1 MKSFLAADRYARSLD
16 RLIAD
21 DHETERIA
29 RELDQLA
36 AVYKSSP
43 ELRSALANPALHE
56 PVRLAILDSV
66 MDRCAAPELVRKLA
80 AVMLRRRRID
90 LLPAVARLF
99 DAQSDRRLNRVE
111 ADITSAA
118 PLNDEQ
124 ARRVVDALESYTGKH
139 VRAEFDVDP
148 ELIGGVRA
156 RIEDL
161 ILDGSLRNRL
171 ERLKEHLL
179 PEEESGG

>member
-1 MKSFLAADRYARSLD
+1 MKSFLAADRYARSLNRLVLDD
-16 RLIAD
+16 R
-21 DHETERIA
+21 ETELVA
-29 RELDQLA
+29 RELDHLA
-36 AVYKSSP
+36 ALYESSP

-56 PVRLAILDSV
+56 PVRLAILEGV
-66 MDRCAAPELVRKLA
+66 LDRCAAPEVVRKLA
-80 AVMLRRRRID
+80 AVMLRRRRIY
-90 LLPAVARLF
+90 LLPEVARLF
-99 DAQSDRRLNRVE
+99 DAESDRRLNRVE
-111 ADITSAA
+111 ADITSAV
-118 PLNDEQ
+118 PLNDDQ
-124 ARRVVDALESYTGKH
+124 ARRVIDALESYTGKH

-156 RIEDL
+156 RIEDV